1 MQLLILI
8 NDFDEEMQKVSNVTD
23 NLVVFLQFLFSASVF
38 GEGVHLPLELRFF
51 EFESFLKPPSA
62 KENMSYFM

>member
-8 NDFDEEMQKVSNVTD
+8 NDFDEEMQKVSNVTE

-38 GEGVHLPLELRFF
+38 GEGVHLL
-51 EFESFLKPPSA
+51 SGASIFL
-62 KENMSYFM
+62 NLNHF